1 MMDRVIKLSGFG
13 SSKRIEAETEQ
24 QSCVYGVIPYVDP
37 KFLYRQRNDNTSPQQ
52 NEKSDVYSVGV
63 LFWEISSGR
72 QPFYVEGEQYD
83 IDLAIDISEGLREKA
98 VPGTPENYVKI
109 YTECWDNEPDNRPS
123 MNQVVDK
130 LNSIIA
136 NLNKTKDEKMNID
149 DEASLQS
156 SQSSAQHIYSNSLT
170 ANFSYTTQLSTTQ
183 LSQLIQNFNLVQTNI
198 SDNESVN
205 ESDNES
211 VNKSDNES
219 DKESDNEPDNEFNK
233 LNNLAKRYQYGWE
246 VEKDLEKAFKYYQ
259 MSANQNNSDGQYN
272 LAECYRNGLGIEKDL
287 KKAMY
292 WYQISAECDNKIAQ
306 YNLADYYYYGDF
318 HSKNIVIHNKIA
330 KITDF
335 GFSKIENN
343 STIHIGVCGRAA
355 YIEPQILANPKFQYI
370 KASDIYSYGVLMWEI
385 SSGYSPFNN
394 NPNIIA
400 IASGKSH
407 IKEEKEEGFAEDFPN
422 SKRRF
427 CRFK

>member
-1 MMDRVIKLSGFG
+1 MNFLAFKPELPKLFF
-13 SSKRIEAETEQ
+13 RI
-24 QSCVYGVIPYVDP
+24 
-37 KFLYRQRNDNTSPQQ
+37 
-52 NEKSDVYSVGV
+52 YS
-63 LFWEISSGR
+63 
-72 QPFYVEGEQYD
+72 EQYD

-233 LNNLAKRYQYGWE
+233 LNNLAKHPNTNEFLLVMQYANDGDLQSYLKNNFNNLNWNDKKMLAFQIADGLNYLHN
-246 VEKDLEKAFKYYQ
+246 KDVLH
-259 MSANQNNSDGQYN
+259 
-272 LAECYRNGLGIEKDL
+272 R
-287 KKAMY
+287 
-292 WYQISAECDNKIAQ
+292 
-306 YNLADYYYYGDF
+306 DF

-400 IASGKSH
+400 IASGKSRENTIKETPKDYEILYKKCWDQEPKQRPTTKEILEEFSKMGFRKIIDKSAKN
-407 IKEEKEEGFAEDFPN
+407 IKEEKEEGFAEDVSNKKSDSESTIDNIQLGTVEDLSVP
-422 SKRRF
+422 
-427 CRFK
+427 